1 MHYVCA
7 YGEQLIAIFC
17 YQNLSLSC
25 GIYDPWNSNRKGSFK
40 VISFFFH
47 TLKDTAFSLFSR
59 FKIQQTLKINGNVF
73 IRPNYGRFNFAKI

>member
-1 MHYVCA
+1 MTL
-7 YGEQLIAIFC
+7 GIATGKEV
-17 YQNLSLSC
+17 SKS
-25 GIYDPWNSNRKGSFK
+25 S
-40 VISFFFH
+40 VFFFH